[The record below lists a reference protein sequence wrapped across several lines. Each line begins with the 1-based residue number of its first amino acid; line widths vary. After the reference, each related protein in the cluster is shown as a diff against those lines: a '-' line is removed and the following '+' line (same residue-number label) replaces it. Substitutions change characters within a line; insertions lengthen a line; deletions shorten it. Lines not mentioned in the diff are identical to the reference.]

1 MHTNLLQKLFN
12 AVHSKSGTPDNPAQH
27 NRVMFA
33 PNALSRTEGLP
44 VDNTLAQVLRV
55 YHQNPN
61 DQTHALFHRTASIS
75 EIEPRIYQHFT
86 DNPNS
91 IANWLVP
98 LVQAHAKLDQPLLRI
113 PRTQVMRLDQPL
125 AQFTRM
131 EYHDTNEVSKRTFNA
146 YLEDTLDLP
155 DDAFIKT
162 GTFSGKFQFANCHC
176 KEPDEMGEYF
186 QAITNYAQMVG
197 AGESADIAVRDYITD
212 HDPHRPTIYGGMP
225 LRCEYRFFVDFG
237 AVSDAT
243 VAEFRTNH
251 TEPLTDTAIKHTF
264 GLNNTDNTA
273 LPDPRVLGVTHYWH
287 PRVMRA
293 HQDRLIMDEDYA
305 RFAAVADSAG
315 LYNEASIFSS
325 FEPQLR
331 RDFDAHVEPVT
342 AALEALLPHMQA
354 AGFRGAWSIDIMCN
368 TESDGSMS
376 YYLIDMALAC
386 ESALI
391 DELYTVDEMRMV
403 NLDEIMAAT
412 SGEMLIYPPAQKFV
426 PGTYTDGHGVA
437 HTLHLADTAQ
447 ALRVGVE
454 RSIIPNDGSAVP
466 IITKIDKTGQH
477 SIISAPTPNN
487 HACLELNADTST
499 KE

>member
-1 MHTNLLQKLFN
+1 MELKSLHALFN
-12 AVHSKSGTPDNPAQH
+12 AVLNKQPDDPTQH

-44 VDNTLAQVLRV
+44 VDNTLAHVLQT

-75 EIEPRIYQHFT
+75 EIEPRIYQYFA

-98 LVQAHAKLDQPLLRI
+98 LVQAHAELDQPVLRI
-113 PRTQVMRLDQPL
+113 PRTQIMRLDEPL

-131 EYHDTNEVSKRTFNA
+131 LYQDTNEISKKTFNA
-146 YLEDTLDLP
+146 YLEETLDLP

-162 GTFSGKFQFANCHC
+162 GTFSGKFQFNNCHC

-197 AGESADIAVRDYITD
+197 AGESIDIAVRDYITD
-212 HDPHRPTIYGGMP
+212 HNPHRPTIYGGMP

-243 VAEFRTNH
+243 VAEFAANH
-251 TEPLTDTAIKHTF
+251 PEPLTDTAIKHMF
-264 GLNNTDNTA
+264 SLDNTDNTP

-293 HQDRLIMDEDYA
+293 HQHRLAQDEDYA
-305 RFAAVADSAG
+305 RFAAVADTAG

-331 RDFDAHVEPVT
+331 QDFDTHVEPVT
-342 AALEALLPHMQA
+342 TALEALLPHMQV
-354 AGFRGAWSIDIMCN
+354 AGFRGAWSVDIMCN
-368 TESDGSMS
+368 TESDGSTS
-376 YYLIDMALAC
+376 YYLVDMALAC

-391 DELYTVDEMRMV
+391 NELYTVDEMRMV
-403 NLDEIMAAT
+403 DLDEIMAVT
-412 SGEMLIYPPAQKFV
+412 SGEMLIYPPAAALK
-426 PGTYTDGHGVA
+426 PGTYTDGHGVT
-437 HTLHLADTAQ
+437 HTLHMADTAQ
-447 ALRVGVE
+447 ALKVGVE

-466 IITKIDKTGQH
+466 IISRVDNDGRH
-477 SIISAPTPNN
+477 SIISAPAPDNTV
-487 HACLELNADTST
+487 LE
-499 KE
+499 